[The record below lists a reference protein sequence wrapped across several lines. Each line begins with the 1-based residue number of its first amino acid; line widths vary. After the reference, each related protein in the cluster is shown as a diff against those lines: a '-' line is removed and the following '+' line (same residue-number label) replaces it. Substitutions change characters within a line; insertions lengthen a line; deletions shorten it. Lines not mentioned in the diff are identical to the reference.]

1 MGVVKIPGILFPER
15 TEARRP
21 WSIIF
26 GTNWGEVILRKL
38 IDHGF
43 RASHSRYGNFYWNFP
58 FTERNFFRNSEKK
71 YRSGSLLT
79 AGYLI

>member
-58 FTERNFFRNSEKK
+58 FTERNFFS
-71 YRSGSLLT
+71 
-79 AGYLI
+79 